1 MKLCAIDV
9 HHHYVPEYLLEEA
22 KKRGAHLGVELVEKN
37 GQRSLSFAGGGG
49 NSVAAGGGGGTTGGG
64 LIRDGFDATLDDFR
78 GLERDSNAWLVN
90 YQKDLI
96 EQTKIASLKVG
107 FNQVFGYYIEIT
119 KAHQQS
125 VPGDYERRQT
135 LTGAERYVTPQLKE
149 YEARVLNAEERSVA
163 RERELLDE
171 LCRQV
176 SDRIGRIQGTA
187 RLLAEL
193 DVLAGLAKPQK
204 ELPPKYFY
212 DARGS
217 ALFEAICELPEY
229 YLTRTEAAIMHGRG
243 AEMARHL
250 GPGCALIEFGSG
262 SARKTR
268 ILIEAAAPAAYLA
281 IDIARD
287 QLEATAADL
296 ARDFP
301 RLEVIA
307 ICADYSRPIA
317 LPQPAA
323 PGSRRRVIYFPGS
336 TIGNLVPAEARAF
349 LRNAASLAGAGGG
362 LLIGVDLKKDTT
374 RLNAAYNDARG
385 VTAEFNL
392 NLLARINRELGAA
405 FDLSAFR
412 HFAFYNEALGRIEM
426 HLVSTKAQAVTIG
439 GGVFRFRGDETIHT
453 ENSYKYSIAEFQEL
467 GSGAGLVPVECWTDP
482 ERLFAVH
489 YMGVRR

>member
-1 MKLCAIDV
+1 MARAGAGYAFHDLQ
-9 HHHYVPEYLLEEA
+9 PE
-22 KKRGAHLGVELVEKN
+22 
-37 GQRSLSFAGGGG
+37 
-49 NSVAAGGGGGTTGGG
+49 TGG
-64 LIRDGFDATLDDFR
+64 F
-78 GLERDSNAWLVN
+78 LE
-90 YQKDLI
+90 
-96 EQTKIASLKVG
+96 
-107 FNQVFGYYIEIT
+107 
-119 KAHQQS
+119 
-125 VPGDYERRQT
+125 
-135 LTGAERYVTPQLKE
+135 
-149 YEARVLNAEERSVA
+149 
-163 RERELLDE
+163 
-171 LCRQV
+171 
-176 SDRIGRIQGTA
+176 
-187 RLLAEL
+187 

-229 YLTRTEAAIMHGRG
+229 YLTRTETAIMRGRG

-287 QLEATAADL
+287 QLEAAVADL

-301 RLEVIA
+301 RLEVSA

-317 LPQPAA
+317 LPQLAA
-323 PGSRRRVIYFPGS
+323 LESRRRVIYFPGS
-336 TIGNLVPAEARAF
+336 TIGNLVPGDARAF
-349 LRNAASLAGAGGG
+349 LRNAGSLAGTGGG
-362 LLIGVDLKKDTT
+362 LLIGVDLKKDTG

-412 HFAFYNEALGRIEM
+412 HFAFYNDAQGRIEM

-439 GGVFRFRGDETIHT
+439 GGVFRFRADETIHT
-453 ENSYKYSIAEFQEL
+453 ENSYKYSIAEFREL
-467 GSGAGLVPVECWTDP
+467 GSSAGLTPVECWTDA

-489 YMGVRR
+489 YLSVRR

>member
-1 MKLCAIDV
+1 MARTSAGYSFHDL
-9 HHHYVPEYLLEEA
+9 YPEPEGFLE
-22 KKRGAHLGVELVEKN
+22 
-37 GQRSLSFAGGGG
+37 
-49 NSVAAGGGGGTTGGG
+49 
-64 LIRDGFDATLDDFR
+64 
-78 GLERDSNAWLVN
+78 
-90 YQKDLI
+90 
-96 EQTKIASLKVG
+96 
-107 FNQVFGYYIEIT
+107 
-119 KAHQQS
+119 
-125 VPGDYERRQT
+125 
-135 LTGAERYVTPQLKE
+135 
-149 YEARVLNAEERSVA
+149 
-163 RERELLDE
+163 
-171 LCRQV
+171 
-176 SDRIGRIQGTA
+176 
-187 RLLAEL
+187 
-193 DVLAGLAKPQK
+193 DVLAGLAQPQK

-229 YLTRTEAAIMHGRG
+229 YLTRTETAIMRGRS

-301 RLEVIA
+301 RLAVIA
-307 ICADYSRPIA
+307 ICADYSRPLA
-317 LPQPAA
+317 LPQPVA
-323 PGSRRRVIYFPGS
+323 PASRRRVIYFPGS
-336 TIGNLVPAEARAF
+336 TIGNLVPTDARAF
-349 LRNAASLAGAGGG
+349 LRNAGSLAGGGGG
-362 LLIGVDLKKDTT
+362 LLIGVDLKKDTA

-426 HLVSTKAQAVTIG
+426 HLVSTKAQVVTIG
-439 GGVFRFRGDETIHT
+439 GGVFRFRADETIHT

-467 GSGAGLVPVECWTDP
+467 GSSAGLTPVECWTDP

-489 YMGVRR
+489 YLSVRR

>member
-1 MKLCAIDV
+1 MARAGAGYSFHDF
-9 HHHYVPEYLLEEA
+9 HPETNGFLE
-22 KKRGAHLGVELVEKN
+22 
-37 GQRSLSFAGGGG
+37 
-49 NSVAAGGGGGTTGGG
+49 
-64 LIRDGFDATLDDFR
+64 
-78 GLERDSNAWLVN
+78 
-90 YQKDLI
+90 
-96 EQTKIASLKVG
+96 
-107 FNQVFGYYIEIT
+107 
-119 KAHQQS
+119 
-125 VPGDYERRQT
+125 
-135 LTGAERYVTPQLKE
+135 
-149 YEARVLNAEERSVA
+149 
-163 RERELLDE
+163 
-171 LCRQV
+171 
-176 SDRIGRIQGTA
+176 
-187 RLLAEL
+187 

-217 ALFEAICELPEY
+217 ALFDEICELPEY
-229 YLTRTEAAIMHGRG
+229 YLTRTETAIMRGRG
-243 AEMARHL
+243 AEMARSL
-250 GPGCALIEFGSG
+250 GPGCAVIEFGSG

-296 ARDFP
+296 AREFP

-307 ICADYSRPIA
+307 VCADYSRPIE

-336 TIGNLVPAEARAF
+336 TIGNLAPAEARAF
-349 LRNAASLAGAGGG
+349 LRNAGSLAGTGGG
-362 LLIGVDLKKDTT
+362 LLIGVDLKKDTA

-405 FDLSAFR
+405 FDLAAFR

-426 HLVSTKAQAVTIG
+426 HLVSARAQTVTVG
-439 GGVFRFRGDETIHT
+439 GGVFRFRADETIHT

-467 GSGAGLVPVECWTDP
+467 GSSAGLAPVECWTDP

-489 YMGVRR
+489 YLGVRR

>member
-1 MKLCAIDV
+1 MAQAGAGYSFHDL
-9 HHHYVPEYLLEEA
+9 HPE
-22 KKRGAHLGVELVEKN
+22 
-37 GQRSLSFAGGGG
+37 
-49 NSVAAGGGGGTTGGG
+49 TGG
-64 LIRDGFDATLDDFR
+64 F
-78 GLERDSNAWLVN
+78 LE
-90 YQKDLI
+90 
-96 EQTKIASLKVG
+96 
-107 FNQVFGYYIEIT
+107 
-119 KAHQQS
+119 
-125 VPGDYERRQT
+125 
-135 LTGAERYVTPQLKE
+135 
-149 YEARVLNAEERSVA
+149 
-163 RERELLDE
+163 
-171 LCRQV
+171 
-176 SDRIGRIQGTA
+176 
-187 RLLAEL
+187 

-204 ELPPKYFY
+204 ELQPKYFY

-229 YLTRTEAAIMHGRG
+229 YLTRTETAIMHGRG

-250 GPGCALIEFGSG
+250 GPGCSLIEFGSG

-317 LPQPAA
+317 LPQLAA
-323 PGSRRRVIYFPGS
+323 LASRRRVIYFPGS
-336 TIGNLVPAEARAF
+336 TIGNLVPGDARAF
-349 LRNAASLAGAGGG
+349 LRHAASLAGAGGG
-362 LLIGVDLKKDTT
+362 LLIGVDLKKDTV

-405 FDLSAFR
+405 LDLAAFR
-412 HFAFYNEALGRIEM
+412 HFAFYNDALGRIEM

-439 GGVFRFRGDETIHT
+439 GGVFRFRADETIHT

-467 GSGAGLVPVECWTDP
+467 GSSAGLTPVECWMDA
-482 ERLFAVH
+482 ERLFSVH
-489 YMGVRR
+489 YLMVRK

>member
-1 MKLCAIDV
+1 MARSSAGYAFHDIQ
-9 HHHYVPEYLLEEA
+9 PATSGFLE
-22 KKRGAHLGVELVEKN
+22 
-37 GQRSLSFAGGGG
+37 
-49 NSVAAGGGGGTTGGG
+49 
-64 LIRDGFDATLDDFR
+64 
-78 GLERDSNAWLVN
+78 
-90 YQKDLI
+90 
-96 EQTKIASLKVG
+96 
-107 FNQVFGYYIEIT
+107 
-119 KAHQQS
+119 
-125 VPGDYERRQT
+125 
-135 LTGAERYVTPQLKE
+135 
-149 YEARVLNAEERSVA
+149 
-163 RERELLDE
+163 
-171 LCRQV
+171 
-176 SDRIGRIQGTA
+176 
-187 RLLAEL
+187 

-229 YLTRTEAAIMHGRG
+229 YLTRTETAIMLGHG

-250 GPGCALIEFGSG
+250 GAGCVLIEFGSG
-262 SARKTR
+262 SGRKTR

-317 LPQPAA
+317 LPQLAA

-349 LRNAASLAGAGGG
+349 LRNAGRLAGAGGG
-362 LLIGVDLKKDTT
+362 LLIGVDLKKDKA

-385 VTAEFNL
+385 ITAEFNL

-412 HFAFYNEALGRIEM
+412 HLAFYNEALGRIEM
-426 HLVSTKAQAVTIG
+426 HLVSTKAQTVTIG
-439 GGVFRFRGDETIHT
+439 GGVFRFRVDETIHT
-453 ENSYKYSIAEFQEL
+453 ENSCKYSIAEFQEL
-467 GSGAGLVPVECWTDP
+467 GSSAGLAPVECWTDP

-489 YMGVRR
+489 YLSVRR